1 VQCVCVSRGRWF
13 QSSSWIQA
21 AEEFQIKDLKLLN
34 TQLISW
40 KVSRKDAVWCCSEVS
55 RFPGC
60 FSRSLLEEEDSSSSS
75 SRRCECECV
84 CCSVYPIFALHIFTA
99 CVLYC
104 TKEDALN
111 TGFLSRGFR
120 TFTQQQQQQTWID
133 QLMSFTAHSIPVY
146 TKRSMQLIS

>member
-1 VQCVCVSRGRWF
+1 MQCVCVSRGRWF

-34 TQLISW
+34 TQLVSW

-60 FSRSLLEEEDSSSSS
+60 FSRSLLEEEDSSSS

-111 TGFLSRGFR
+111 TGFLSRGSAPLR
-120 TFTQQQQQQTWID
+120 NNNNK
-133 QLMSFTAHSIPVY
+133 HG
-146 TKRSMQLIS
+146 LINWWALLHIQFQFIQSVLCN